1 MAVLS
6 AQDLTL
12 KYDQRCVVDGLTA
25 EIPEGKVTMI
35 VGANACGK
43 STLLRGLSRL
53 LKPAA
58 GTVTLDGKDI
68 HARPA
73 RELARTLGLL
83 PQHPTAPDGIAVR
96 DLVGRGRYPHQGFF
110 RSWRTKDDAA
120 VQRALEAT
128 ETLELAERNVDEL
141 SGGQRQRV
149 WIAMALAQETEVLLL
164 DEPTT
169 YLDLAHQ
176 VEVLDLVTDLNRQRG
191 TTVAIVLHDLN
202 LAARYADHVI
212 AMKGGEIVAEG
223 ASTDVVTEE
232 LVRDV
237 FGLESRVVPDPVS
250 GTPLIIPLGRHHAA
264 ANRTGDRLMST
275 AKHSP
280 AARPDRSPRRLRAG
294 RRREAS
300 AATEPMT
307 LAFDVTVSSVQEL
320 SPNFRRITFGGYS
333 LRDFGVHG
341 DTLDLRVKLMIPSLA
356 PDGTRLPLPVFE
368 MEQTGW
374 YQEWLAMD
382 PATPRLHAHLHGPAV
397 PARCRLSGD
406 RRRLRDALRR
416 RRPRR
421 SRRELGTERQ
431 AG

>member
-83 PQHPTAPDGIAVR
+83 PQHPAAPDGIAVR

-110 RSWRTKDDAA
+110 RSWSPDDDAA

-149 WIAMALAQETEVLLL
+149 WIAMALAQETDVLLL

-176 VEVLDLVTDLNRQRG
+176 VEVLDLVTDLNRKRG

-202 LAARYADHVI
+202 LAARYADHII
-212 AMKGGEIVAEG
+212 AMQAGGIVALG
-223 ASTDVVTEE
+223 DPTTVVTEE
-232 LVRDV
+232 LVRSV
-237 FGLESRVVPDPVS
+237 FGLESRVIPDPVS
-250 GTPLIIPLGRHHAA
+250 GTPLIIPIGRHHTT
-264 ANRTGDRLMST
+264 ANELE
-275 AKHSP
+275 
-280 AARPDRSPRRLRAG
+280 L
-294 RRREAS
+294 
-300 AATEPMT
+300 
-307 LAFDVTVSSVQEL
+307 VS
-320 SPNFRRITFGGYS
+320 
-333 LRDFGVHG
+333 
-341 DTLDLRVKLMIPSLA
+341 
-356 PDGTRLPLPVFE
+356 
-368 MEQTGW
+368 
-374 YQEWLAMD
+374 
-382 PATPRLHAHLHGPAV
+382 
-397 PARCRLSGD
+397 
-406 RRRLRDALRR
+406 
-416 RRPRR
+416 
-421 SRRELGTERQ
+421 
-431 AG
+431 